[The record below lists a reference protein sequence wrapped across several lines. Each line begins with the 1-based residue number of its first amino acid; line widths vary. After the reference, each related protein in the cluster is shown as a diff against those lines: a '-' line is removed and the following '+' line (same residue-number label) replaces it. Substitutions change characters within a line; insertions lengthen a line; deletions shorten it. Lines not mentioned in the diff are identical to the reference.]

1 MGRFVGIVEFF
12 DRRKGFGFI
21 SPKEDFNFADT
32 DFVANKKES
41 RIYVAREDIKTTA
54 EVDSMPSLKDK
65 AEVEFT
71 LFKNTEEDK
80 TKWAAADVTK
90 VGGESLGEDDFK
102 VFVRGEKRKR
112 QPQSKKKGKKG
123 KKGKGK
129 KFKGGFQMGG
139 QTFIPMGSG
148 GTPQIMMVNGQAFMV
163 MPQGMNMGMNMMGMN
178 MMGGRK
184 SKRRKKN
191 KKKQNKGN

>member
-1 MGRFVGIVEFF
+1 MG
-12 DRRKGFGFI
+12 
-21 SPKEDFNFADT
+21 

-54 EVDSMPSLKDK
+54 EV
-65 AEVEFT
+65 EFT

-80 TKWAAADVTK
+80 TRFCASDVTK
-90 VGGESLGEDDFK
+90 VGGEALGEDDFK

-112 QPQSKKKGKKG
+112 QPNKKKKG

-129 KFKGGFQMGG
+129 KFKGGFKMRG
-139 QTFIPMGSG
+139 QTFIPMGTG
-148 GTPQIMMVNGQAFMV
+148 GQPQIMMVNGQAFMV
-163 MPQGMNMGMNMMGMN
+163 MPQGMNMGMNMMGGFGMN
-178 MMGGRK
+178 VQGGRK
-184 SKRRKKN
+184 NKRRKKN